1 MKKTLLKIAAATII
15 MGGAFSTTA
24 VEHTDDT
31 SAKTQISYKDQ
42 YVFETFKITKIN
54 KKHTKIWGDIT
65 SSSSGMMGNEG
76 IYLDKS
82 YYKKF
87 NKINKKLKKGD
98 TILVIYSYD
107 DYYQTVWDNILDIK
121 IMK

>member
-15 MGGAFSTTA
+15 MGGVFSTTA

-31 SAKTQISYKDQ
+31 SAKTQIFYKDN

-65 SSSSGMMGNEG
+65 SSSSGIMGNEG

-98 TILVIYSYD
+98 TILVVYSYD